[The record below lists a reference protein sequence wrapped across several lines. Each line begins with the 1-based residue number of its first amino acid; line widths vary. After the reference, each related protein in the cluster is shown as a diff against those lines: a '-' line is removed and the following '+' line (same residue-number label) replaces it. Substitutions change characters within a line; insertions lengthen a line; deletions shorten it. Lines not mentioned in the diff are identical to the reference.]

1 MGKGTCVQRAV
12 HLTGDFC
19 WLSFLVCLVWECSV
33 WIGLKPSLSVSLTLE
48 ESAPSFWFRK

>member
-12 HLTGDFC
+12 HSTGDG
-19 WLSFLVCLVWECSV
+19 WAFLVCLIWECSV